1 MSIKYCEITIVI
13 NTENEDIFTNI
24 SRNWFGSETFYPESD
39 IILTFEDNTICNIN
53 DEIQDLKF
61 TFCQSSSYVL
71 PLFFQVIEKIE
82 KIKKFSHVYFYKE
95 PIQIEEGENKDKFAL
110 NFSSIFSSKLCK
122 YKTVSSQ
129 FNCIYYINKN
139 QQVFSIL
146 KIFSNKNNPRFLL
159 AYDLDEF
166 KQEEIIYLVYCIFK
180 NKFNT
185 DI

>member
-1 MSIKYCEITIVI
+1 
-13 NTENEDIFTNI
+13 
-24 SRNWFGSETFYPESD
+24 
-39 IILTFEDNTICNIN
+39 
-53 DEIQDLKF
+53 
-61 TFCQSSSYVL
+61 
-71 PLFFQVIEKIE
+71 
-82 KIKKFSHVYFYKE
+82 
-95 PIQIEEGENKDKFAL
+95 
-110 NFSSIFSSKLCK
+110 LCK